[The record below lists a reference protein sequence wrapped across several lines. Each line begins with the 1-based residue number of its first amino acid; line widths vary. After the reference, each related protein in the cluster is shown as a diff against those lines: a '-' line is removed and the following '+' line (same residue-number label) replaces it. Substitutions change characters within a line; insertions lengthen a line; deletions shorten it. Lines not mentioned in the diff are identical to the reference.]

1 MAVAT
6 ATALAIGGIAVSAAG
21 TGMSF
26 AQANKQKKLQKQA
39 QADAQK
45 AMEEARKKLEVNY
58 YDQLAVQKEPYELE
72 REALLSSG
80 AQAIQA
86 GVESERG
93 AAATAGRV
101 QMAMNEAQAGI
112 RTAQGKEMADLAKL
126 SAAEES
132 RLRDVGVQLDMEE
145 AAGAQ
150 MAARDAQ
157 EARAAYMTQGFEGLT
172 STIQQGIA
180 AAPLYSQNLGA
191 QKSALAN
198 TQLTPEQFQQI
209 GNVPQIGGIGAPGTN
224 GFTNLDLQ
232 KVSQMSN
239 ADYRRFMNQ
248 LTPQQ
253 RQVLFTDPSYI
264 QNYNPF
270 QPY

>member
-1 MAVAT
+1 
-6 ATALAIGGIAVSAAG
+6 
-21 TGMSF
+21 
-26 AQANKQKKLQKQA
+26 
-39 QADAQK
+39 
-45 AMEEARKKLEVNY
+45 
-58 YDQLAVQKEPYELE
+58 
-72 REALLSSG
+72 
-80 AQAIQA
+80 
-86 GVESERG
+86 
-93 AAATAGRV
+93 
-101 QMAMNEAQAGI
+101 
-112 RTAQGKEMADLAKL
+112 
-126 SAAEES
+126 
-132 RLRDVGVQLDMEE
+132 
-145 AAGAQ
+145 

-172 STIQQGIA
+172 STVQQGIA

-209 GNVPQIGGIGAPGTN
+209 GNVPQIGGIGAPGTD

-253 RQVLFTDPSYI
+253 RQVLFTDPSYT

-270 QPY
+270 QPF